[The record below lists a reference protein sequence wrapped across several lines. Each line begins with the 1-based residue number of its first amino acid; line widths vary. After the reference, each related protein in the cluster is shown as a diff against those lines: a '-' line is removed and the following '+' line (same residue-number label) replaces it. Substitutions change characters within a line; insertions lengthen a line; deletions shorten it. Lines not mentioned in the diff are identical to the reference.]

1 MDGILLI
8 IIPIFLIPI
17 SYVIYVL
24 KESFHNSDE
33 DNTVNPN
40 FKRKSWDEWFQLF
53 FLVHI
58 FVQAFKYGLYTFMY
72 KHVFFH
78 LHQSGNTL

>member
-40 FKRKSWDEWFQLF
+40 FKRKSGD
-53 FLVHI
+53 
-58 FVQAFKYGLYTFMY
+58 G
-72 KHVFFH
+72 
-78 LHQSGNTL
+78 

>member
-24 KESFHNSDE
+24 KESFRNSYE

-40 FKRKSWDEWFQLF
+40 FKRKSGDE
-53 FLVHI
+53 
-58 FVQAFKYGLYTFMY
+58 
-72 KHVFFH
+72 
-78 LHQSGNTL
+78 